1 MTELASTMTPGE
13 VASRA
18 AHAIAV
24 LNELTHGGGELST
37 PGDVRDIVASLE
49 LIGSSLPQLC
59 EQLAR
64 FLVVQHEDGQL
75 TPEAGLDA
83 DDCVTEVIEA
93 LAAAGQA
100 DVRGKA
106 VTPFLLDYLQQ
117 ATEGKSVEV
126 NLDVAR
132 GNIALAG
139 EIATAWS
146 VKATGGAY

>member
-100 DVRGKA
+100 ADMMTA
-106 VTPFLLDYLQQ
+106 AL
-117 ATEGKSVEV
+117 TE
-126 NLDVAR
+126 AR
-132 GNIALAG
+132 AGSQVLAH
-139 EIATAWS
+139 APRRAR
-146 VKATGGAY
+146 